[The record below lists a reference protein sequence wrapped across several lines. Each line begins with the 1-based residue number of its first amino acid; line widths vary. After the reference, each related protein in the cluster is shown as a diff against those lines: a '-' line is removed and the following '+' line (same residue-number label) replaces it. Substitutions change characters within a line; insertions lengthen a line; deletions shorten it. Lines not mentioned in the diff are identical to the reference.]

1 MSRKHSIDMRHNIL
15 QLSMVGVIILTV
27 IGIVA
32 LTPFVRIVFLF
43 FLGEIYFSLI
53 AFYAPLFIANV
64 LITDALL
71 MALIKGKSI
80 VYPSQKISITYI
92 LAVVVGGGLSVLC
105 SVFFLAGLGQHNPE
119 LGTKISDLINEINV
133 YAGWVLGIASI
144 LITITAHRKN
154 ASVASVP

>member
-92 LAVVVGGGLSVLC
+92 LAVVVGGGYQ
-105 SVFFLAGLGQHNPE
+105 FFVASFFSLGLVSTILNLGQRFQ
-119 LGTKISDLINEINV
+119 I
-133 YAGWVLGIASI
+133 
-144 LITITAHRKN
+144 
-154 ASVASVP
+154 

>member
-64 LITDALL
+64 LITDSLL
-71 MALIKGKSI
+71 MALIKGK
-80 VYPSQKISITYI
+80 
-92 LAVVVGGGLSVLC
+92 VLYTL
-105 SVFFLAGLGQHNPE
+105 VKRFL
-119 LGTKISDLINEINV
+119 
-133 YAGWVLGIASI
+133 
-144 LITITAHRKN
+144 
-154 ASVASVP
+154 

>member
-64 LITDALL
+64 LITDSLL

-92 LAVVVGGGLSVLC
+92 LAVVVGGGYQ
-105 SVFFLAGLGQHNPE
+105 FFVASFFSLGLVSTILNLGQRFQ
-119 LGTKISDLINEINV
+119 I
-133 YAGWVLGIASI
+133 
-144 LITITAHRKN
+144 
-154 ASVASVP
+154 